1 MSVFIDR
8 HAYGYHLSAS
18 REDWG
23 RSASRSSRRPR
34 RSDGARLK
42 KDPAEGREWIH
53 HLARDRSTRG
63 SEALGASTVHLSV
76 TLATWVPTPGR
87 DEHQQQRH
95 SKGVQLETTA
105 GRIIS
110 FREGYSR
117 AWCWRWCCGCC
128 YCLQGAGCRQQPQ
141 PPAIQHACG
150 LQPRGPDRGP
160 PFSWGAVSLSTC
172 HPEPSSADNEATGF
186 RQGEQWDT

>member
-1 MSVFIDR
+1 MADAILVQDPDETHVPSELVPYAVMYVPPCR
-8 HAYGYHLSAS
+8 HAMQADRKHGARRCIYIYIYIYICQYLSIDTHMVIIYQLAEKSGAS
-18 REDWG
+18 S

-117 AWCWRWCCGCC
+117 AWC
-128 YCLQGAGCRQQPQ
+128 
-141 PPAIQHACG
+141 
-150 LQPRGPDRGP
+150 
-160 PFSWGAVSLSTC
+160 
-172 HPEPSSADNEATGF
+172 
-186 RQGEQWDT
+186 